1 MKVFITGGSGFIGS
15 NLIPK
20 LLEQNH
26 EVYALTRYVSNRTP
40 NYPKGVNVVYGDIR
54 DPVVIRKLIKTIL
67 PNVVIHLAAISPV
80 AQSFESPYEVIETN
94 FLGTVNLAHA
104 NLENPS
110 LQKFLYAGTSEE
122 YGNQD
127 TFPIKETDAPLRP
140 NTPYAISKVAADNYL
155 RYLEQ
160 AYDFPVCVVRPYNT
174 YGRADNFNFVTE
186 RIITQMLKNP
196 NQITLGNPDPI
207 RDFLYVDDHV
217 NGYMKVLESKVFPSC
232 VNICTGLGTSI
243 RELAEMI
250 QGLLDYKGEIVWN
263 TTYQRPTEIWSLV
276 GDNSLAK
283 ETLGWEPE
291 YSLEE
296 GLILTIEK
304 VKYKLGLSPKVNT
317 VKLE

>member
-1 MKVFITGGSGFIGS
+1 MDKFI
-15 NLIPK
+15 
-20 LLEQNH
+20 
-26 EVYALTRYVSNRTP
+26 
-40 NYPKGVNVVYGDIR
+40 
-54 DPVVIRKLIKTIL
+54 
-67 PNVVIHLAAISPV
+67 
-80 AQSFESPYEVIETN
+80 
-94 FLGTVNLAHA
+94 
-104 NLENPS
+104 
-110 LQKFLYAGTSEE
+110 YAGSSEE
-122 YGNQD
+122 YGNQENL
-127 TFPIKETDAPLRP
+127 PIGEKSPLLG
-140 NTPYAISKVAADNYL
+140 NQPYSISKIASDLYL
-155 RYLEQ
+155 QYLNESL
-160 AYDFPVCVVRPYNT
+160 DFPTITVRPFNT
-174 YGRADNFNFVTE
+174 YGRINNFGFVTE
-186 RIITQMLKNP
+186 KIIVEMLTKEKV
-196 NQITLGNPDPI
+196 ILGNPKPI

-243 RELAEMI
+243 RELAKMI
-250 QGLLDYKGEIVWN
+250 QELLDYKGEIVWN